1 MYSIQVHVCT
11 VYIITNVCTMYM
23 CMFNIS
29 LKLHTLYMPYMYVL
43 CALVHMYVHVHIH
56 VHVQCKC
63 TVYVHVYTRTCI

>member
-29 LKLHTLYMPYMYVL
+29 LKLHTLYMPYVL
-43 CALVHMYVHVHIH
+43 CALVHMYVHV
-56 VHVQCKC
+56 
-63 TVYVHVYTRTCI
+63 YTRV